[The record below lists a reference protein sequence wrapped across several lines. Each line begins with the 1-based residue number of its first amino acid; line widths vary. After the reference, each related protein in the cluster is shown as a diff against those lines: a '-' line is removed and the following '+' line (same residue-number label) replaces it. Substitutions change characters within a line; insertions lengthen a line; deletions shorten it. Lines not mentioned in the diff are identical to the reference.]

1 MKFSFIVIP
10 LVSNLGIKCNPYE
23 KQDAL
28 ISAFLLQHCHHTL
41 SFNDHEETQLVEGAL
56 STGGS
61 VPQLPAT
68 RERDREWS
76 WLACM

>member
-10 LVSNLGIKCNPYE
+10 LVSNLEFKWNPNE

-28 ISAFLLQHCHHTL
+28 ISAFLLQYCHHTL
-41 SFNDHEETQLVEGAL
+41 IFNDHEETWLVEGAL

-68 RERDREWS
+68 RERDGEWS
-76 WLACM
+76 WLACV